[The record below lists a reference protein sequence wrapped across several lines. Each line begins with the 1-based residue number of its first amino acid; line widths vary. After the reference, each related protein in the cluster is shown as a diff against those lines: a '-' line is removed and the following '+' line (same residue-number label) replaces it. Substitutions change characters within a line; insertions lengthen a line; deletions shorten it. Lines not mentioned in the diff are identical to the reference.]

1 MSLRHTLS
9 SLSLPPTSYI
19 NTLQGLKGI
28 TAWLCI
34 VIWIYPFYLKPCYA
48 PIQTQ
53 HFYMF
58 VENAILFPL
67 LYPKPSNS
75 INPPR
80 SSLKNPNYLYL
91 TSIQSHIVLNCT
103 KRVRRLCLL
112 FATRLQYSFPF
123 SSPSFWWRLA
133 IPGVPWFVSA
143 VLKSLLPCSLGCP
156 SIGVSLSSH
165 RFSS

>member
-19 NTLQGLKGI
+19 NTLQGLKGT

-112 FATRLQYSFPF
+112 FPTRLQAFWGQKYAFCSFYLLVSDNLQEKFKYS
-123 SSPSFWWRLA
+123 
-133 IPGVPWFVSA
+133 
-143 VLKSLLPCSLGCP
+143 
-156 SIGVSLSSH
+156 SIKNKAHHNLNTI
-165 RFSS
+165 